1 MDPKQAPDGDLF
13 RLLVEGVQDYGI
25 FLLDPTGRVKSWN
38 VGAERIKGY
47 RADEI
52 IGKHFSFFY
61 PPEEARRGK
70 PAYALQTALEEGH
83 WQEDGW
89 RIRKDGTRFWAS
101 VVITALFNHRGQH
114 VGFAKVT

>member
-1 MDPKQAPDGDLF
+1 
-13 RLLVEGVQDYGI
+13 
-25 FLLDPTGRVKSWN
+25 
-38 VGAERIKGY
+38 Y

-52 IGKHFSFFY
+52 IGKHFSVFY

-70 PAYALQTALEEGH
+70 PAYALQTALEDGH

-101 VVITALFNHRGQH
+101 VVITALFDSRRRH
-114 VGFAKVT
+114 VGFAKVTRDLSERKRWRRASNCRWAAALPVASLRSAAPSCWRTSSTARC